1 MSNYDN
7 RQVFFSSI
15 SMVTATPVARLGTP
29 RIEDGEHYVYC
40 YNNTGSSVTAG
51 ALMTTSGISGWSFTR
66 STTAALDIPMV
77 AVKHV
82 AVPASEYFWGL
93 TKGSVKLLSATISA
107 GNCIQVG
114 TDGAATSAPGGSF
127 PTGAICGKMLEAAS
141 GSTQSLA
148 FVRLFG

>member
-1 MSNYDN
+1 MGYNGIAPIFFKGLSN
-7 RQVFFSSI
+7 
-15 SMVTATPVARLGTP
+15 VTAVPDVQLGT
-29 RIEDGEHYVYC
+29 RRLENGEEYVYC

-51 ALMTTSGISGWSFTR
+51 AMMTTSGLSGFSFTR
-66 STTAALDIPMV
+66 STTAAADIPMV

-82 AVPASEYFWGL
+82 AVPAGEYFWGL
-93 TKGSVKLLSATISA
+93 VRGSVRVLSATISA

-114 TDGAATSAPGGSF
+114 TDGVVTSAPLGSF
-127 PTGAICGKMLEAAS
+127 PTGIICGKMLEAAS